1 MEDQTMLNKGSIFAG
16 NRPPGSL
23 GNGASPGALATN
35 PAKDAPD
42 LLTATKGDSLS
53 PPPKAAEKTATVAKL
68 VVGPGVKLKG
78 AEIQDCDTLLVE
90 GRVEAVMDSRYVEIA
105 DQGSFDGKVNI
116 DVAEI
121 HGRFSGELT
130 AREQIVIHS
139 TGRVSGKIRY
149 GKIVVHEGGELSGDI
164 KSLKAAENGDKSKD
178 AAKDA
183 AEDAATELAIN
194 RLMAKTA

>member
-1 MEDQTMLNKGSIFAG
+1 MFNKGSIYASH
-16 NRPPGSL
+16 RAT
-23 GNGASPGALATN
+23 ASPNST
-35 PAKDAPD
+35 
-42 LLTATKGDSLS
+42 TV
-53 PPPKAAEKTATVAKL
+53 AAADQPKTATPVDKPVAEIVASAQPAAEAATLVAKL

-90 GRVEAVMDSRYVEIA
+90 GRVEATMDSRFIQIA

-130 AREQIVIHS
+130 ARQQLVIHS

-149 GKIVVHEGGELSGDI
+149 GKIVVHEGGELSGDV
-164 KSLKAAENGDKSKD
+164 KSANAAEFKGEEAGAIQAKSV
-178 AAKDA
+178 ANESRVAGVRVVSA
-183 AEDAATELAIN
+183 
-194 RLMAKTA
+194 

>member
-1 MEDQTMLNKGSIFAG
+1 MSN
-16 NRPPGSL
+16 
-23 GNGASPGALATN
+23 
-35 PAKDAPD
+35 
-42 LLTATKGDSLS
+42 SLS
-53 PPPKAAEKTATVAKL
+53 AQPAAEAATLVAKL

-90 GRVEAVMDSRYVEIA
+90 GRVEATMDSRFIQIA

-130 AREQIVIHS
+130 ARQQLVIHS

-149 GKIVVHEGGELSGDI
+149 GKIVVHEGGELSGDV
-164 KSLKAAENGDKSKD
+164 KSANAAE
-178 AAKDA
+178 AKGEEA
-183 AEDAATELAIN
+183 SANFAIN
-194 RLMAKTA
+194 LPLTKTA

>member
-1 MEDQTMLNKGSIFAG
+1 MFNKGSIY
-16 NRPPGSL
+16 
-23 GNGASPGALATN
+23 ASHRATTTSPN
-35 PAKDAPD
+35 SPASTNA
-42 LLTATKGDSLS
+42 
-53 PPPKAAEKTATVAKL
+53 AAELPKTVMAADKPVSETASAQPLAEAAKLVAKL

-90 GRVEAVMDSRYVEIA
+90 GRVEATMDSRFIQIA

-130 AREQIVIHS
+130 ARQQLVIHS

-149 GKIVVHEGGELSGDI
+149 GKIVVHEGGELSGDVKSANAAESKGEDDGAVQA
-164 KSLKAAENGDKSKD
+164 KSLANESRVAGVRAVS
-178 AAKDA
+178 A
-183 AEDAATELAIN
+183 
-194 RLMAKTA
+194 